1 MVIHAML
8 GYSFK
13 GIITIKQSALRDT
26 GSTTAWRKLRKRVL
40 LRDAGACQMCG
51 LEATHVDHIVPRR
64 LGGDDSMDN
73 LQALCKSCNLRKGG
87 RFFESDRT
95 PPASLGSFTPETA
108 RIAHYKD
115 ES

>member
-1 MVIHAML
+1 MAHHAKH
-8 GYSFK
+8 GSSFK
-13 GIITIKQSALRDT
+13 GTTIIKQSSLKDT

-40 LRDAGACQMCG
+40 MRDAGACQICG
-51 LEATHVDHIVPRR
+51 LEATHVDHVIPRR

-73 LQALCKSCNLRKGG
+73 LQALCRSCNLSKGG
-87 RFFESDRT
+87 RFFESAKT
-95 PPASLGSFTPETA
+95 PPASLGLFTPETA